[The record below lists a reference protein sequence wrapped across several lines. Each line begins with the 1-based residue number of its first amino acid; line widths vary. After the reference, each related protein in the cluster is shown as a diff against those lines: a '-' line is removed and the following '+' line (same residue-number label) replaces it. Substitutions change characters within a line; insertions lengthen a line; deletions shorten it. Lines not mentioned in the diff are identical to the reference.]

1 MSGRKL
7 REIAFFS
14 KYIEQVTKITFDLRH
29 IPVTRM
35 VSSSSGFYTYI
46 CVCSGI
52 KTKVKE

>member
-1 MSGRKL
+1 MAL
-7 REIAFFS
+7 FT
-14 KYIEQVTKITFDLRH
+14 KYIEQVTKITFDLGH

-35 VSSSSGFYTYI
+35 VSSISEFYTYI